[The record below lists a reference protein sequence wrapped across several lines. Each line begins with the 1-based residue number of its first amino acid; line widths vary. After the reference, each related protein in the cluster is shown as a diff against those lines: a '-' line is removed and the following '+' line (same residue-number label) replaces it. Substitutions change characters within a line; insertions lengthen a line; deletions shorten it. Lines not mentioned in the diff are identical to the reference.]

1 MLDTAYACYYQVQ
14 TQMSVCGLD
23 SAYLVAWTEKDI
35 NFQEISF
42 DEILWKTITTKSHH
56 LFVNSILP
64 ELVGKFYTWL
74 RNMKPPTQTPE
85 VSHAGLNMNTEEEK
99 WCYCHQTESGC
110 MISCDNNHC
119 PVEWFNY
126 TCAGISNA
134 SKAKQF
140 VLIVASFHSLSQ
152 KEKVI
157 IGNQTSASLLGQI
170 MSGFI
175 FINITSMTS
184 EFLKIGG
191 SLPHVPP
198 SSYVHEWMH

>member
-35 NFQEISF
+35 NFQEIAF
-42 DEILWKTITTKSHH
+42 EEILWKTITTKSHH

-140 VLIVASFHSLSQ
+140 CPDCCKLPQFKPKRKSYNRKPNQCFSTWPNNEWFHFY
-152 KEKVI
+152 KHNINDIRIFKNRGVI
-157 IGNQTSASLLGQI
+157 A
-170 MSGFI
+170 
-175 FINITSMTS
+175 
-184 EFLKIGG
+184 
-191 SLPHVPP
+191 PCAP
-198 SSYVHEWMH
+198 